1 LRADLDEARDMIR
14 RKAWIISDRRYAATV
29 RGVRVDE
36 SVFDDNFLLAAW
48 FPEQGDSKIYALNS
62 GP

>member
-1 LRADLDEARDMIR
+1 MIR